1 MMRHLIFSMIFF
13 FSTTSIFAETRSKQ
27 KQFTL
32 NMADTTLTVALKP
45 LTVRNVQI
53 ALNKRGYKLNVDGF
67 MGKATKKALAKYQ
80 EAGGFPACPFNEM
93 WISLGLEPHERQ

>member
-1 MMRHLIFSMIFF
+1 MIRYLIFSMTFLF
-13 FSTTSIFAETRSKQ
+13 FSTSLFAEIRSKQ
-27 KQFTL
+27 KQFPL
-32 NMADTTLTVALKP
+32 NMADTTLTVVLKP
-45 LTVRNVQI
+45 LTIRNVQI